1 MPWASEDTWAKKR
14 LATREEA
21 VNAVKRHCNYKL
33 LLDAGCK

>member
-1 MPWASEDTWAKKR
+1 MPWASENTWAKR
-14 LATREEA
+14 LAKREEA